1 MDNLARCAML
11 AKRDGMSYGHWMAIH
26 GEKVIVKKEEVI
38 PEGWGQCEYC
48 RKLFRVKKQ
57 QRFCEPY
64 CRNKAYS
71 EAHRELIRVKNM
83 NSRERCRARKAAER
97 NL

>member
-26 GEKVIVKKEEVI
+26 GEKVITKKEVI
-38 PEGWGQCEYC
+38 PEGWRQCEYC
-48 RKLFRVKKQ
+48 RKLFRANKQ

-64 CRNKAYS
+64 CRNQAY
-71 EAHRELIRVKNM
+71 AVTNREKLAEKNRKY
-83 NSRERCRARKAAER
+83 RERYLAKKKAEQ

>member
-11 AKRDGMSYGHWMAIH
+11 AKRDGMSYGHWIAIH
-26 GEKVIVKKEEVI
+26 GEKQITKKEVI
-38 PEGWGQCEYC
+38 PEGWGQWEYC

-57 QRFCEPY
+57 QRFCEQY

-83 NSRERCRARKAAER
+83 NSRERCRARKAAEK